1 MTRKAFGIFMAPY
14 HCPPGDNPTAA
25 YERDLDVLR
34 LVDKLGFEEAWIG
47 EHHSCGCEL
56 IPDPFIFIAHAA
68 NHTRHVRLGTGVVSV
83 PYHNPLWTAD
93 RALFLDHLTRGR
105 FMLGLGPGA
114 LPTDASMIGLS
125 LDGQRAAFEED
136 VDVLLAL
143 LRGEVVTAT
152 TSRYTLVEART
163 QLAPYSDFDVAV
175 AAVATPTGPRVA
187 AKNGAGLLSLGATT
201 NGGFDAL
208 ALHWDV
214 MEQLGA
220 EYGTPP
226 HRDRWRLVGPMHLAE
241 TREQAIEDVRF
252 GLDDWADYTQHI
264 LAAPHFRAGG
274 SSFAERVA
282 WVNDTGLGVI
292 GTPAE
297 AVAQIRRLE
306 AQSGGF
312 GPYLLMHHEWA
323 RPGATARSYELFAQ
337 HVMPRFQATGD
348 RLVAAAE
355 HARSR
360 WSDLD
365 RRQGHAIQAAID
377 RHAAERTTA
386 TRR

>member
-1 MTRKAFGIFMAPY
+1 MARKAFGIFMAPF

-125 LDGQRAAFEED
+125 LDEQRTAFEED
-136 VDVLLAL
+136 VDVLMAL

-152 TSRYTLVEART
+152 TSRYTLVEARS
-163 QLAPYSDFDVAV
+163 QLAPYSDLDVAV

-201 NGGFDAL
+201 QGGFDAL

-226 HRDRWRLVGPMHLAE
+226 RRDRWRLVGPMHLAE

-252 GLDDWADYTQHI
+252 GLDDWADYTQHV
-264 LAAPHFRAGG
+264 LAAPHFRASG

-323 RPGATARSYELFAQ
+323 RPGATTRSYELFAQ

-365 RRQGHAIQAAID
+365 RRQADAIRAAID
-377 RHAAERTTA
+377 RHAAERATA
-386 TRR
+386 TGR